1 MKSDALTSSH
11 VQRAVQ
17 QEKRLNSKKG
27 TKSGMGCAISKLMQ
41 RLFQEFEIRGF
52 HFRSEEL
59 PAEIW
64 SLSSTAIPT
73 RARSSD
79 VFDAVTGTARQTAQD
94 SVCGIAPYRARSS
107 LFTNGNKCG
116 TSASR
121 IPIGTFLTA
130 SRKVVRQPRSR
141 VSSDTL
147 VLASRDASIAL

>member
-1 MKSDALTSSH
+1 M
-11 VQRAVQ
+11 Q

-73 RARSSD
+73 RCRSLSEDNEGGSAARRSFMQED
-79 VFDAVTGTARQTAQD
+79 WQAD
-94 SVCGIAPYRARSS
+94 S
-107 LFTNGNKCG
+107 
-116 TSASR
+116 
-121 IPIGTFLTA
+121 
-130 SRKVVRQPRSR
+130 
-141 VSSDTL
+141 
-147 VLASRDASIAL
+147 